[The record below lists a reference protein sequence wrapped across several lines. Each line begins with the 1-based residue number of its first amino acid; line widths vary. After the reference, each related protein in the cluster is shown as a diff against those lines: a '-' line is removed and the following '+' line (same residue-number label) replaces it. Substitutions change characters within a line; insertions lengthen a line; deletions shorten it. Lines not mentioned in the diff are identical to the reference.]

1 MRELRP
7 GLYGPLP
14 TFFDDDQ
21 ELDLASYREHLAG
34 SLGEGAHLVGW
45 FLFCRRPDLLRPQI
59 FNSAGYIHQ
68 DPSERRTLIEVTR
81 QTLDDLSLTSTPIV
95 AGVGGLSTRETIRLC
110 RDAAAAGADAGLVIL
125 PAYYAASL
133 NSDQEQIVKYYVDI
147 CEASPIPLFLYN
159 FPTNAAGLDM
169 SSEVIE
175 KIMRAAP
182 NLCGVKLTCGGSI
195 GKLVRLKAAQDGFQT
210 TMPTRRF
217 PFLLLDGLIGDLTA
231 WKACGGHGTVSGI
244 PNFAPRASVRLWELL
259 NTSSPTHEEVSER
272 DKLQAVLS
280 RADAIA
286 VHAGIRAMKF
296 VLHQVHGYGK
306 APRRPL
312 LPLNE
317 DEGQLFL
324 ASLSE
329 LLETEREYQKRE

>member
-14 TFFDDDQ
+14 TFFDDAQ
-21 ELDLASYREHLAG
+21 ELDLVSYKKHLTDLATKGIIPVCSG
-34 SLGEGAHLVGW
+34 SLGEGAHL
-45 FLFCRRPDLLRPQI
+45 
-59 FNSAGYIHQ
+59 
-68 DPSERRTLIEVTR
+68 DPSERQTLIEVTR
-81 QTLDDLSLTSTPIV
+81 QTLDELGLTSTAIV
-95 AGVGGLSTRETIRLC
+95 AGVGGLSTRETTRLC

-133 NSDQEQIVKYYVDI
+133 NSDHEQIVQYYVDI

-169 SSEVIE
+169 SSEIIE
-175 KIMRAAP
+175 KIMRRAP

-195 GKLVRLKAAQDGFQT
+195 GKLVRLKAAQDGFPT
-210 TMPTRRF
+210 AIPTRVF

-259 NTSSPTHEEVSER
+259 NISSPTREEVLEKE
-272 DKLQAVLS
+272 KLQAILS

-286 VHAGIRAMKF
+286 VPAGIRAMKF
-296 VLHQVHGYGK
+296 VLHKVHGYGK
-306 APRRPL
+306 VPRRPL
-312 LPLNE
+312 LPLTE
-317 DEGQLFL
+317 DEGQSFL
-324 ASLSE
+324 SALGE
-329 LLETEREYQKRE
+329 LLDTEREYQQRA